1 MAQTIKL
8 KRSATQ
14 NAVPSTSSLA
24 LGEVAIN
31 TYDGKLFIKKNV
43 SGTESIVTIG
53 ELSNNSVTSAKIAT
67 DAVGASEIA
76 ANSVGISEL
85 NVSDGSSGQVLTTD
99 GSGNLSFSTVS
110 SGSQNTFQTISVSG
124 QSDVEA
130 DSSSD
135 TLTLAAGSG
144 MTITTNASTDTV
156 TFASTATGLSSNA
169 VTSAHISSNAVLARH
184 VAANAIGTSE
194 VAANSIGISELNV
207 TDGTNGQ
214 ALITDGSGSLSF
226 STISGSGGGGQA
238 QALTTDTFSPNGS
251 TSTFS
256 LSATPSAEGKVIAF
270 IDGVFQNQDSYT
282 LSGSNIT
289 FDTNPSNG
297 TKLVVYVV
305 GDIYGGTNV
314 NVQNFS
320 GDGSTAAFTLTENP
334 GNENN
339 TQIYVDGVYQQKT
352 TYSVSGTTLTFTD
365 APPSGTN
372 NIEVITLSATN
383 LGDLQANSATA
394 SVIASNAVL
403 TRHIAGNAV
412 GASEIAANTIT
423 SAHIGSGV
431 VIAADVADGAITA
444 AKLATDSVTGAKIAA
459 NAVGAAEI
467 AKNAVDSAE
476 IVSGS
481 IDTAHLG
488 NSQVTTA
495 KLADDSVTA
504 AKIADN
510 SVGIS
515 ALNVSDGT
523 SGQFLSTNGSGTLSF
538 ASATS
543 TIAGATDTSISSP
556 SGGQLLIY
564 DGTNSWDNIS
574 LSGDATLA
582 ANGTVTISANA
593 VSSAEISANAIT
605 SSEIAAS
612 GVTAGSY
619 GSSSAIPVL
628 TVDADGRITSASTA
642 STSSTLT
649 IAADSGSNDTVTV
662 GTDTLT
668 FAGTSNEIETT
679 VSNNQIQIGLPDNVT
694 ITGNLTVNGST
705 VTNSATNTTIEDLL
719 IELGTGTTGTPS
731 NDAGIVIERGSSDNA
746 FIGWDESEDKF
757 TLGTGSFTGASS
769 GNLSITTGTLVA
781 NLEGAVTGNAS
792 TATTLA
798 TSREIALTGD
808 VTASGVSFDGSG
820 NISLTTDIGS
830 NKVGIT
836 ELNVS
841 DGTSGQAL
849 VTDGS
854 GTLSFATVASSL
866 AGASDTSIS
875 SPSSGQ
881 VLVYDGSN
889 SFDNV
894 SVSGDATL
902 AANGALT
909 IGANTV
915 NSGKI
920 ASNSIL
926 TRHIDDNQIGI
937 DQLNVS
943 DGTNGQ
949 VLKTNGSGTL
959 SFGDVSV
966 SGSVVNNYTATG
978 DGSTTDFDTGTN
990 PQNENNTWVFVG
1002 GVYQPKSSYSYSST
1016 TISFSEA
1023 PPNGEDIEIITG
1035 KVAGFDS
1042 ADTVL
1047 GVYQTTTTNTATYDT
1062 GLSAAN
1068 ENNTFVFI
1076 EGVYQPKDTYS
1087 FSGTSITLD
1096 ATPTTGLSMEV
1107 IATKTLSASA
1117 VTTNTIADNNVTS
1130 AKIASDA
1137 ILARH
1142 IAANAVTSSELA
1154 KNSVT
1159 ADEIATNAVTESEL
1173 AATALSGQNM
1183 SGNIAFDTNTLYIDS
1198 TNNRVG
1204 VGTAS
1209 PGIELDV
1216 HGLISSNHASTPYFD
1231 LKVSG
1236 TMKGRFYADA
1246 NQAIVEAA
1254 SDKLILKSASTTAI
1268 TIDSS
1273 QNVGIGETSPL
1284 GKLHIK
1290 GTDTGAT
1297 ASAQG
1302 NSLILEDTENGLSIL
1317 SSTAGAGYINFGDS
1331 GDNNIGMIIYDH
1343 SSNSMRFSA
1352 NAAERMRIDAS
1363 GNVGIGTTSPSTP
1376 LHVKTNSSGY
1386 ALTIEENSGGEAYQ
1400 IGTDQYG
1407 GLVFYNSTT
1416 KVVEF
1421 TDSSEMQLY
1430 SGGSVTTKISP
1441 SSTSYFTGGNVGIG
1455 TTSPTEKLT
1464 VAGAITATGAL
1475 ADDRTSTAAMD
1486 FSSGVTRFV
1495 SYGDATQDGAI
1506 AFRTATGGQSS
1517 TERMRI
1523 DVNGNVGIGTNSP
1536 GGRKL
1541 SVQKDTT
1548 ITSGFNDITEFLDT
1562 TIGGG
1567 GSVSLNVGRANS
1579 TRNLGKMAFKFAG
1592 AGSTS
1597 NALNFGFYDADN
1609 LMTLTAGGSVGI
1621 GNSSPGFKLT
1631 IGGGIGA
1638 NSSTAYASMTG
1649 QIGFGNDYSD
1659 TQRGPNKI
1667 VLQNDGA
1674 WIAGLGISDNS
1685 TDFYSGGNMS
1695 FRAGTSLGSERM
1707 KIHSNGL
1714 IQIDAG
1720 ANTTGLCINET
1731 DVRISNNQTNYGKY
1745 KIAAAHVS
1753 GGTAHLGRK
1762 CANGYSTN
1770 ALIAEYWGVEEVWA
1784 KGAIAYKRISSYDQ
1798 GEFQWWLNA
1807 TSSGAEV
1814 SSSDT
1819 KMRLERTGALHI
1831 NGSLTQNASDER
1843 MKENITLIPNA
1854 LDKVTQLRGVSFTW
1868 KEIENSPHEAG
1879 TEDIGV
1885 IAQDVEAVL
1894 PLIVKPAPFDTYT
1907 NTTDEGDEETK
1918 ETTEVVSRSGKN
1930 YKTVEYE
1937 KLVPLLIESVKELKT
1952 ELDAAKAR
1960 ITELEA

>member
-1 MAQTIKL
+1 MA
-8 KRSATQ
+8 
-14 NAVPSTSSLA
+14 
-24 LGEVAIN
+24 
-31 TYDGKLFIKKNV
+31 
-43 SGTESIVTIG
+43 
-53 ELSNNSVTSAKIAT
+53 
-67 DAVGASEIA
+67 
-76 ANSVGISEL
+76 
-85 NVSDGSSGQVLTTD
+85 
-99 GSGNLSFSTVS
+99 
-110 SGSQNTFQTISVSG
+110 
-124 QSDVEA
+124 
-130 DSSSD
+130 
-135 TLTLAAGSG
+135 
-144 MTITTNASTDTV
+144 
-156 TFASTATGLSSNA
+156 
-169 VTSAHISSNAVLARH
+169 
-184 VAANAIGTSE
+184 
-194 VAANSIGISELNV
+194 
-207 TDGTNGQ
+207 
-214 ALITDGSGSLSF
+214 
-226 STISGSGGGGQA
+226 
-238 QALTTDTFSPNGS
+238 
-251 TSTFS
+251 
-256 LSATPSAEGKVIAF
+256 
-270 IDGVFQNQDSYT
+270 
-282 LSGSNIT
+282 
-289 FDTNPSNG
+289 
-297 TKLVVYVV
+297 
-305 GDIYGGTNV
+305 
-314 NVQNFS
+314 
-320 GDGSTAAFTLTENP
+320 
-334 GNENN
+334 
-339 TQIYVDGVYQQKT
+339 KT
-352 TYSVSGTTLTFTD
+352 T
-365 APPSGTN
+365 
-372 NIEVITLSATN
+372 I
-383 LGDLQANSATA
+383 
-394 SVIASNAVL
+394 
-403 TRHIAGNAV
+403 H
-412 GASEIAANTIT
+412 
-423 SAHIGSGV
+423 
-431 VIAADVADGAITA
+431 
-444 AKLATDSVTGAKIAA
+444 
-459 NAVGAAEI
+459 
-467 AKNAVDSAE
+467 
-476 IVSGS
+476 
-481 IDTAHLG
+481 
-488 NSQVTTA
+488 
-495 KLADDSVTA
+495 
-504 AKIADN
+504 
-510 SVGIS
+510 
-515 ALNVSDGT
+515 SDY
-523 SGQFLSTNGSGTLSF
+523 
-538 ASATS
+538 
-543 TIAGATDTSISSP
+543 IPD
-556 SGGQLLIY
+556 
-564 DGTNSWDNIS
+564 
-574 LSGDATLA
+574 
-582 ANGTVTISANA
+582 
-593 VSSAEISANAIT
+593 NAIT
-605 SSEIAAS
+605 STKIA
-612 GVTAGSY
+612 
-619 GSSSAIPVL
+619 
-628 TVDADGRITSASTA
+628 
-642 STSSTLT
+642 
-649 IAADSGSNDTVTV
+649 
-662 GTDTLT
+662 
-668 FAGTSNEIETT
+668 E
-679 VSNNQIQIGLPDNVT
+679 
-694 ITGNLTVNGST
+694 
-705 VTNSATNTTIEDLL
+705 NS
-719 IELGTGTTGTPS
+719 
-731 NDAGIVIERGSSDNA
+731 
-746 FIGWDESEDKF
+746 
-757 TLGTGSFTGASS
+757 
-769 GNLSITTGTLVA
+769 
-781 NLEGAVTGNAS
+781 
-792 TATTLA
+792 
-798 TSREIALTGD
+798 
-808 VTASGVSFDGSG
+808 
-820 NISLTTDIGS
+820 
-830 NKVGIT
+830 
-836 ELNVS
+836 
-841 DGTSGQAL
+841 
-849 VTDGS
+849 
-854 GTLSFATVASSL
+854 
-866 AGASDTSIS
+866 
-875 SPSSGQ
+875 
-881 VLVYDGSN
+881 
-889 SFDNV
+889 
-894 SVSGDATL
+894 
-902 AANGALT
+902 
-909 IGANTV
+909 IGA
-915 NSGKI
+915 
-920 ASNSIL
+920 
-926 TRHIDDNQIGI
+926 R
-937 DQLNVS
+937 
-943 DGTNGQ
+943 
-949 VLKTNGSGTL
+949 
-959 SFGDVSV
+959 
-966 SGSVVNNYTATG
+966 
-978 DGSTTDFDTGTN
+978 
-990 PQNENNTWVFVG
+990 
-1002 GVYQPKSSYSYSST
+1002 
-1016 TISFSEA
+1016 
-1023 PPNGEDIEIITG
+1023 
-1035 KVAGFDS
+1035 
-1042 ADTVL
+1042 
-1047 GVYQTTTTNTATYDT
+1047 
-1062 GLSAAN
+1062 
-1068 ENNTFVFI
+1068 
-1076 EGVYQPKDTYS
+1076 
-1087 FSGTSITLD
+1087 
-1096 ATPTTGLSMEV
+1096 
-1107 IATKTLSASA
+1107 
-1117 VTTNTIADNNVTS
+1117 
-1130 AKIASDA
+1130 
-1137 ILARH
+1137 
-1142 IAANAVTSSELA
+1142 
-1154 KNSVT
+1154 
-1159 ADEIATNAVTESEL
+1159 EIATNAITTLYVADGSVTTVKIADDAITSAKL
-1173 AATALSGQNM
+1173 GSALTLGGNTTFSGDIIKDSGTLTLDSPVDLTLDAD
-1183 SGNIAFDTNTLYIDS
+1183 SGNIFLKDGGTHFGTLQNNSSDFRIVSIVQDKDIIFRGNQGGSFMEAMRIDISAGGTVGIGHNSPSSFSSGANNLVVNDTAGAGGITIVTPNDAKGSIFFADS
-1198 TNNRVG
+1198 TSATGQGRIRYNHDGDYMTFGTSGSEDKLVINSAGNVG
-1204 VGTAS
+1204 IGTSS
-1209 PGIELDV
+1209 PQKALDIA
-1216 HGLISSNHASTPYFD
+1216 GASTSGGGVMR
-1231 LKVSG
+1231 LSG
-1236 TMKGRFYADA
+1236 TGSASQGDVTGAIQFYNADDTDNTAGVFGMLRGIAGPSGGEGSLQILTDMPSEGADA
-1246 NQAIVEAA
+1246 SN
-1254 SDKLILKSASTTAI
+1254 I
-1268 TIDSS
+1268 TMHFNSNG
-1273 QNVGIGETSPL
+1273 NVGIGETSPL

-1464 VAGAITATGAL
+1464 VAGAVTATGAL

-1885 IAQDVEAVL
+1885 IAQDVEVVL

>member
-31 TYDGKLFIKKNV
+31 TYDGKLFIKKDV
-43 SGTESIVTIG
+43 GGTESIVTIG

-282 LSGSNIT
+282 LSGSNIV
-289 FDTNPSNG
+289 FDTNPSSG
-297 TKLVVYVV
+297 TSLVVYVV

-459 NAVGAAEI
+459 NAVGATEI

-488 NSQVTTA
+488 NSQVTTI

-694 ITGNLTVNGST
+694 IAGNLTVNGST

-719 IELGTGTTGTPS
+719 IELGTGTSGTPA

-757 TLGTGSFTGASS
+757 TLGTGTFTGASS

-820 NISLTTDIGS
+820 NISLTTDIGA

-841 DGTSGQAL
+841 DGTDGQAL
-849 VTDGS
+849 ITNGA
-854 GTLSFATVASSL
+854 GTLSFSDVASTV
-866 AGASDTSIS
+866 AGASDVTIS
-875 SPSSGQ
+875 APNAGDL
-881 VLVYDGSN
+881 LVHDGSASDPKFLN
-889 SFDNV
+889 KT
-894 SVSGDATL
+894 VSGDATL
-902 AANGALT
+902 AATGALT
-909 IGANTV
+909 IGANAVT
-915 NSGKI
+915 SGKI

-966 SGSVVNNYTATG
+966 EGSVVSNYTATG

-1183 SGNIAFDTNTLYIDS
+1183 SGNIAFDTNTLYIDAS
-1198 TNNRVG
+1198 NNRVG

-1209 PGIELDV
+1209 PANTLDV
-1216 HGLISSNHASTPYFD
+1216 
-1231 LKVSG
+1231 
-1236 TMKGRFYADA
+1236 
-1246 NQAIVEAA
+1246 
-1254 SDKLILKSASTTAI
+1254 
-1268 TIDSS
+1268 
-1273 QNVGIGETSPL
+1273 
-1284 GKLHIK
+1284 
-1290 GTDTGAT
+1290 
-1297 ASAQG
+1297 
-1302 NSLILEDTENGLSIL
+1302 NGGFNL
-1317 SSTAGAGYINFGDS
+1317 
-1331 GDNNIGMIIYDH
+1331 
-1343 SSNSMRFSA
+1343 
-1352 NAAERMRIDAS
+1352 S
-1363 GNVGIGTTSPSTP
+1363 GNIFVDTNLFATNVTNDRVGIGTSNPPHKFSVFGTGSGNATVQIEGEGGADPYINFLANNTQHWSLGIDDSDSDKFKISEHSALGTNDYFVVDTSGKVGINWSGSTARLGIIQSGSSTP
-1376 LHVKTNSSGY
+1376 GMN
-1386 ALTIEENSGGEAYQ
+1386 I
-1400 IGTDQYG
+1400 TDG
-1407 GLVFYNSTT
+1407 
-1416 KVVEF
+1416 
-1421 TDSSEMQLY
+1421 
-1430 SGGSVTTKISP
+1430 
-1441 SSTSYFTGGNVGIG
+1441 STSDFIVY
-1455 TTSPTEKLT
+1455 
-1464 VAGAITATGAL
+1464 AGH
-1475 ADDRTSTAAMD
+1475 
-1486 FSSGVTRFV
+1486 SSGVARIGPST
-1495 SYGDATQDGAI
+1495 GQLAI
-1506 AFRTATGGQSS
+1506 QTGS

-1523 DVNGNVGIGTNSP
+1523 GSTGKASWSAGGIGTVATQDRDFTFYTEGSSNGVDIRSNDYRNILLGAGGSGGAAMDAGFIGIYKEGAIKIALNANGDSYLNTGSPLMLGQTSPSSSPAALEITGYNTTQGSIRITPNSNKGSEVSHIHYGTNGDWYIRSASSSGNVILQDVAGSNVGIGLSDPST
-1536 GGRKL
+1536 KL
-1541 SVQKDTT
+1541 YVH
-1548 ITSGFNDITEFLDT
+1548 N
-1562 TIGGG
+1562 
-1567 GSVSLNVGRANS
+1567 
-1579 TRNLGKMAFKFAG
+1579 
-1592 AGSTS
+1592 
-1597 NALNFGFYDADN
+1597 
-1609 LMTLTAGGSVGI
+1609 
-1621 GNSSPGFKLT
+1621 
-1631 IGGGIGA
+1631 
-1638 NSSTAYASMTG
+1638 
-1649 QIGFGNDYSD
+1649 
-1659 TQRGPNKI
+1659 
-1667 VLQNDGA
+1667 
-1674 WIAGLGISDNS
+1674 
-1685 TDFYSGGNMS
+1685 
-1695 FRAGTSLGSERM
+1695 
-1707 KIHSNGL
+1707 
-1714 IQIDAG
+1714 
-1720 ANTTGLCINET
+1720 
-1731 DVRISNNQTNYGKY
+1731 
-1745 KIAAAHVS
+1745 VS
-1753 GGTAHLGRK
+1753 GGSGNVMTVQSGSTAN
-1762 CANGYSTN
+1762 ANVGMIIFRDNAQDYCGQITSNGSTN
-1770 ALIAEYWGVEEVWA
+1770 TTTY
-1784 KGAIAYKRISSYDQ
+1784 
-1798 GEFQWWLNA
+1798 NA
-1807 TSSGAEV
+1807 NT
-1814 SSSDT
+1814 
-1819 KMRLERTGALHI
+1819 
-1831 NGSLTQNASDER
+1831 SDER
-1843 MKENITLIPNA
+1843 LKENITDWDIDA
-1854 LDKVTQLRGVSFTW
+1854 LSLFKTIEPKEFNFKSQDTGAPKIRGY
-1868 KEIENSPHEAG
+1868 
-1879 TEDIGV
+1879 
-1885 IAQDVEAVL
+1885 IAQTEASKF
-1894 PLIVKPAPFDTYT
+1894 PEAFP
-1907 NTTDEGDEETK
+1907 TDMSEEEYYSFNPGGMVVYLMKALK
-1918 ETTEVVSRSGKN
+1918 EQVAINEAL
-1930 YKTVEYE
+1930 E
-1937 KLVPLLIESVKELKT
+1937 
-1952 ELDAAKAR
+1952 AR
-1960 ITELEA
+1960 IAALEE